1 MRVISTTGQE
11 WQRLCARQMRPK
23 RRVEER
29 VRTIIEDVRQHGDEA
44 LLRYTRRFDKVRLA
58 PKQVRVSQAEISGA
72 FQHIDPNLVVH
83 LKTAIQNVQAFYRR
97 PRLKPVRMM
106 TSDGV
111 LLGEQFNPI
120 ERVGV
125 YIPGGTAS
133 LVSTVYM
140 TVIPARQAGVKH
152 IALATPPRPDGGVD
166 PNILVV
172 ASLLDVDEIYKVGGA
187 QAIAA
192 FALGTKTIPK
202 VDKIVGP
209 GNLYVLEAKR
219 QVFGLV
225 DLDTLAGPS
234 EIAIIANR
242 YSNPQYVLTDLM
254 AETEHAGGIGFL
266 ITTSKALARVARKQI
281 PSGYCVVVKN
291 LDEAVEVANQLAPEH
306 LQIMVRSPRTL
317 LKRITHAGAIFLGSY
332 TPVTVGDYIA
342 GPSHVL
348 PTGGAARMFSGL
360 GGDDFI
366 RRTHIISYSKGA
378 LEKVREPLQRLT
390 ALEGLPRHF
399 DSVKVRFTS

>member
-1 MRVISTTGQE
+1 
-11 WQRLCARQMRPK
+11 
-23 RRVEER
+23 
-29 VRTIIEDVRQHGDEA
+29 
-44 LLRYTRRFDKVRLA
+44 
-58 PKQVRVSQAEISGA
+58 
-72 FQHIDPNLVVH
+72 
-83 LKTAIQNVQAFYRR
+83 
-97 PRLKPVRMM
+97 
-106 TSDGV
+106 
-111 LLGEQFNPI
+111 
-120 ERVGV
+120 
-125 YIPGGTAS
+125 
-133 LVSTVYM
+133 
-140 TVIPARQAGVKH
+140 
-152 IALATPPRPDGGVD
+152 
-166 PNILVV
+166 
-172 ASLLDVDEIYKVGGA
+172 
-187 QAIAA
+187 
-192 FALGTKTIPK
+192 
-202 VDKIVGP
+202 
-209 GNLYVLEAKR
+209 
-219 QVFGLV
+219 LV